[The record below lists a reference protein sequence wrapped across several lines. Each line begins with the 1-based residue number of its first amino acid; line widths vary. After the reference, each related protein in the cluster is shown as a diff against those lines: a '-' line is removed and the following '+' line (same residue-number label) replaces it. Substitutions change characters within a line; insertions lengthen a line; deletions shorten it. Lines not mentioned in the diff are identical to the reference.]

1 MAHPKRAGWVPQLAD
16 DIAADAQT
24 VPAAVLV
31 TVAEHLDRSGLLWW
45 LSNGTA
51 LGCWREDRLLP
62 WDGDLDLGCWDH
74 DLPAVK
80 QALQPAMKVTRDRPE
95 HLMGRVSGTKVDVH
109 GHRRDG
115 TKVSYELLK
124 GRLRYEFSADLF
136 DTFETVLFYGRAVR
150 LPSPTD
156 RYLSEAYGPGWE
168 TPVKAWNFRTAP
180 SARRP

>member
-1 MAHPKRAGWVPQLAD
+1 MTTPTRTAPAD
-16 DIAADAQT
+16 
-24 VPAAVLV
+24 VLV
-31 TVAEHLDRSGLLWW
+31 NVAEQLDREGLLWW

-62 WDGDLDLGCWDH
+62 WDGDLDLGCWKH
-74 DLPAVK
+74 DLADVRA
-80 QALQPAMKVTRDRPE
+80 ALGPIMQVTRDRPE
-95 HLMGRVSGTKVDVH
+95 HLMGRAATVKVDVH

-115 TKVSYELLK
+115 NKVSYELLK

-136 DTFETVLFYGRAVR
+136 DTFETVTFYGRPVR

-156 RYLSEAYGPGWE
+156 RYLLEAYGPGWE
-168 TPVKAWNFRTAP
+168 TPVKVWNFRKAP